1 MSLVRWR
8 LADYLEERGL
18 TAYAVAKASDITRLN
33 TIYRLAR
40 RGKEPT
46 RVDLPTLAL
55 LLDGLRKVTGG
66 PVSLD
71 DVLEY
76 LPDDAEPPAASER
89 KEQM

>member
-1 MSLVRWR
+1 MSVVRWR
-8 LADYLEERGL
+8 FADYLEEHGL

-33 TIYRLAR
+33 TIYRIAR

-55 LLDGLRKVTGG
+55 VLDGLHKVTGR
-66 PVSLD
+66 PVSLL

-76 LPDDAEPPAASER
+76 VPE
-89 KEQM
+89 

>member
-55 LLDGLRKVTGG
+55 LLDGLSKVTGG
-66 PVSLD
+66 PVSIG
-71 DVLEY
+71 DVLEC
-76 LPDDAEPPAASER
+76 LPDDPGP
-89 KEQM
+89 K

>member
-66 PVSLD
+66 PVSIS

-76 LPDDAEPPAASER
+76 LPDGAGPSAASES
-89 KEQM
+89 

>member
-8 LADYLEERGL
+8 LADFLEERGL

-55 LLDGLRKVTGG
+55 LLDGLRKVTGE
-66 PVSLD
+66 PVSIG

-76 LPDDAEPPAASER
+76 LPAALAPSAASEGQ
-89 KEQM
+89 EDN

>member
-66 PVSLD
+66 PVSIG

-76 LPDDAEPPAASER
+76 LPDAQDP
-89 KEQM
+89 K

>member
-8 LADYLEERGL
+8 LADFLEERGL

-55 LLDGLRKVTGG
+55 LLDGLRKVTGEPISIG
-66 PVSLD
+66 

-76 LPDDAEPPAASER
+76 LPAAQAPSAASEGQ
-89 KEQM
+89 EDE

>member
-1 MSLVRWR
+1 MSLIRWR
-8 LADYLEERGL
+8 LADFLEERGL

-40 RGKEPT
+40 RGSEPT

-55 LLDGLRKVTGG
+55 LLDGLRKVTGEAVNIG
-66 PVSLD
+66 

-76 LPDDAEPPAASER
+76 LPAVEVTSAAPEHV
-89 KEQM
+89 EEV